1 MLVMWLCRYWWGM
14 LLCATYRRWCGPG
27 VLRPWVRRYP
37 WHQQQTGSQQTISKA
52 RTTIC
57 ISARR
62 GMQET
67 QSGKLT
73 HFLADTTYVDNVD
86 VDNVS
91 LFADGFSSVADPRG
105 GGGRWPPRRARHYN
119 KALILVNYSL
129 FNLLTA
135 LIVLVAFSN
144 VHSFL
149 EHLIVL
155 MCYWQRFV

>member
-1 MLVMWLCRYWWGM
+1 MPKYVCFTITACMLVMWLCRYWWGM

-73 HFLADTTYVDNVD
+73 HFRRPCSDSRHVTAPYKLSFFIIIIIIF
-86 VDNVS
+86 S
-91 LFADGFSSVADPRG
+91 LIPHR
-105 GGGRWPPRRARHYN
+105 
-119 KALILVNYSL
+119 LIMWMLIMLVC
-129 FNLLTA
+129 LLTA
-135 LIVLVAFSN
+135 F
-144 VHSFL
+144 HQ
-149 EHLIVL
+149 
-155 MCYWQRFV
+155 WQIRGGRGSMAPSTCQTLQ